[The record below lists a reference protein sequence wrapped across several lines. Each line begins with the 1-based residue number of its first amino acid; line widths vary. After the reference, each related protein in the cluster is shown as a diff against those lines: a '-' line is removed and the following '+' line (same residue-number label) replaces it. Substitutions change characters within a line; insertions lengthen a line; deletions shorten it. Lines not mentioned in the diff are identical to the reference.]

1 MLRSEN
7 GACCLQVNRLDSG
20 CWNGKRRRVGVI
32 ETICLMTKM
41 KMKSKRAFTLIEMLV
56 VIAIV
61 AILAAL
67 LLPALSRGK
76 DSAKSAACKSNLR
89 QLGLAMTMYANE
101 FRYYPPQ
108 AHRDT
113 SINQFVTYAWP
124 AKLLPHVSDSKGVFR
139 CPSRGAEFNWP
150 TNRSQLGYDFPLNID
165 IGTTPFSYGYNA
177 WSADGGVGGLGL
189 SDTLV
194 TRVLKPAD
202 MIAIA
207 DSDGHGDIHFFRYRG
222 VPVDPP
228 GDLHSRGANVVFCD
242 GHIEWQKQVKWVELT
257 EAAARRW
264 HNDNQPHR
272 EAWFVGTP
280 PKN

>member
-1 MLRSEN
+1 M
-7 GACCLQVNRLDSG
+7 
-20 CWNGKRRRVGVI
+20 GVI
-32 ETICLMTKM
+32 ETIFLTTSLN
-41 KMKSKRAFTLIEMLV
+41 MKSNRAFTLIELLV

-67 LLPALSRGK
+67 LLPTLSRAK

-89 QLGLAMTMYANE
+89 QLGLALTMYANE
-101 FRYYPPQ
+101 FQHYPPQ
-108 AHRDT
+108 AHWDT
-113 SINQFVTYAWP
+113 SINKFVTYAWP
-124 AKLLPHVSDSKGVFR
+124 AKLLPHVADSIGVFR

-150 TNRSQLGYDFPLNID
+150 TNRSPLGYDFPLNID

-189 SDTLV
+189 SDTPV

-207 DSDGHGDIHFFRYRG
+207 DSAGGGDIHFSRYRG
-222 VPVDPP
+222 VPIAPP
-228 GDLHSRGANVVFCD
+228 GDLHNRGANAVFCD
-242 GHIEWQKQVKWVELT
+242 GHVEWQRQSKWIEFNET
-257 EAAARRW
+257 AARRW

-272 EAWFVGTP
+272 EAWVVGTP